1 MGLKASVMKVQ
12 FEQIKK
18 IAEDAQ
24 VEGLNVR
31 VRDVAFYVLEKVFED
46 KAVAYRTIFDNT
58 ADDSKIEEYAGCAIR
73 AFIQKWF
80 KKNAKT
86 VGDYASVLTFEE
98 NRQALI
104 DMLEEIDD
112 AVSNNKLK
120 KGEALKMKADIRVKL
135 QDKFG
140 VGDEQEVT
148 IVMVEPK
155 YNKICPR
162 FNVECYEQTREYA
175 MKQFHLIPDPN
186 YHPEDEEAKTSE

>member
-1 MGLKASVMKVQ
+1 MKVQ

-24 VEGLNVR
+24 TEGLNVR
-31 VRDVAFYVLEKVFED
+31 VRDVAFYILEKTFED
-46 KAVAYRTIFDNT
+46 KALAYRTLFDST
-58 ADDSKIEEYAGCAIR
+58 AEDSKIEEYSGCAVR
-73 AFIQKWF
+73 TYIQGWF

-86 VGDYASVLTFEE
+86 VGDFASSLTFEE

-104 DMLEEIDD
+104 DMLEEIDE
-112 AVSNNKLK
+112 AAENNKLK

-175 MKQFHLIPDPN
+175 MKQFHLVPDPS
-186 YHPEDEEAKTSE
+186 YHPEDNEAKTNG